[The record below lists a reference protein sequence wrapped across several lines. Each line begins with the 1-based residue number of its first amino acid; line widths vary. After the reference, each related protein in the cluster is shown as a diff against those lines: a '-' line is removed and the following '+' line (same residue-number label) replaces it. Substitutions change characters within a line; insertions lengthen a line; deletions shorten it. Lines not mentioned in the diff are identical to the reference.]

1 MYIFYGLEK
10 SNLFI
15 INLFVEV
22 LYYDSHAARWS
33 TMYSVHVGVP
43 DGQQPLHAAPNE
55 STHPLFVQVQVLVS
69 LAMVM
74 VHPSELTS

>member
-1 MYIFYGLEK
+1 MIHTQPDG
-10 SNLFI
+10 
-15 INLFVEV
+15 
-22 LYYDSHAARWS
+22 
-33 TMYSVHVGVP
+33 VHVGVP

-69 LAMVM
+69 LATVM